1 MEIFKK
7 SSDIPITFDEQTTK
21 SILLDLGSKHF
32 ELFIKNTSDPS
43 MVDVEADDYISYVF
57 ETEPEQYLEDYPDLY
72 FLISEVD
79 QDTFNEGFMDAFY
92 SYFTLKDMEPDDED
106 LDDIQENY
114 MSIRSYKDME
124 PDDEDLGD
132 IQEDYMSI
140 RSYKDME
147 DYWNRNY
154 FVTGKTYVRD
164 YKNTYTS
171 VPTKAFGKFDKKEDS
186 DLRIVF
192 NKELSEEFDY
202 VFRAANGKEI
212 MFFGE
217 LSTEDGLTYNVDSMN
232 FPPQNNYGAYVD
244 TVDGKYELWMFEQV
258 KKGKKFPL
266 HVHTHP
272 DFSAYSSGVDEKQF
286 KGYIEDNEGNPFVV
300 QLIVSNPRKG
310 RYFIRWFDLENKTWE
325 TPKVEFTYEDINIED
340 KYPGIFNF
348 SNKKSNYNNLDYV
361 LKKHGNETNVEK
373 SNNKVTD
380 TVDDTTEEIGFGL
393 GGFVNHYD
401 SVGSKTSTNPKKRKI
416 KRKKNRRK

>member
-7 SSDIPITFDEQTTK
+7 SSDTPITFDEQKTK
-21 SILLDLGSKHF
+21 SILLDLGAKHF
-32 ELFIKNTSDPS
+32 DIFIKNNPSNIS
-43 MVDVEADDYISYVF
+43 MVGIEADDYISYVF
-57 ETEPEQYLEDYPDLY
+57 EAEPEQYLKDYPDLY

-79 QDTFNEGFMDAFY
+79 QDTFNEGFTAAFY
-92 SYFTLKDMEPDDED
+92 DYFTLEDMEPDDED
-106 LDDIQENY
+106 LE
-114 MSIRSYKDME
+114 DME
-124 PDDEDLGD
+124 
-132 IQEDYMSI
+132 DYWKKNWE
-140 RSYKDME
+140 KDME
-147 DYWNRNY
+147 DYWNKNKNDL
-154 FVTGKTYVRD
+154 VTDKTYVRG
-164 YKNTYTS
+164 YRNTYTS

-192 NKELSEEFDY
+192 SKELSEEFDY
-202 VFRAANGKEI
+202 VFRAANGKEV

-361 LKKHGNETNVEK
+361 LKKHGNETDVEK
-373 SNNKVTD
+373 INNKVTE

-393 GGFVNHYD
+393 GGFENHYD
-401 SVGSKTSTNPKKRKI
+401 SVGSKTSTNPKKRK
-416 KRKKNRRK
+416 KNRKKNRRK

>member
-7 SSDIPITFDEQTTK
+7 SSDTPITFDEQKTK

-32 ELFIKNTSDPS
+32 EIFIKNNPSNIS
-43 MVDVEADDYISYVF
+43 MVGIEADDYISYVF
-57 ETEPEQYLEDYPDLY
+57 EAEPEQYLKDYPDLY
-72 FLISEVD
+72 FLISEED
-79 QDTFNEGFMDAFY
+79 QDTFIEGFTAAFY
-92 SYFTLKDMEPDDED
+92 DYFTLEEMEPDDED
-106 LDDIQENY
+106 FDNTQEEY
-114 MSIRSYKDME
+114 MNHMSRGSDKDM
-124 PDDEDLGD
+124 GD
-132 IQEDYMSI
+132 YWKNDWEDYWK
-140 RSYKDME
+140 KDME
-147 DYWNRNY
+147 DYWGRNN
-154 FVTGKTYVRD
+154 FVTDKTYVRG
-164 YKNTYTS
+164 YNNTYTS

-192 NKELSEEFDY
+192 GKELSEEFDY
-202 VFRAANGKEI
+202 VFRAANGKEV

-286 KGYIEDNEGNPFVV
+286 KEYIEDNEGNPFVV

-310 RYFIRWFDLENKTWE
+310 RYFIRWFDLENNTWE

-348 SNKKSNYNNLDYV
+348 SNKRSNYDNLDYV

-373 SNNKVTD
+373 INNKVTD

-401 SVGSKTSTNPKKRKI
+401 SVGSGTSTNPKKRKI

>member
-7 SSDIPITFDEQTTK
+7 SSDIPITFDAQTTK
-21 SILLDLGSKHF
+21 SILLDLGDKHF
-32 ELFIKNTSDPS
+32 ELFIKHTSNLS
-43 MVDVEADDYISYVF
+43 MANDVEVDDYISYVF
-57 ETEPEQYLEDYPDLY
+57 ETEPEQYLKDYPDLY
-72 FLISEVD
+72 FLISEED
-79 QDTFNEGFMDAFY
+79 QDTFNEGFTAAFY
-92 SYFTLKDMEPDDED
+92 NYFTLKDMEPDDED
-106 LDDIQENY
+106 LDDKAFEE
-114 MSIRSYKDME
+114 YKDH
-124 PDDEDLGD
+124 
-132 IQEDYMSI
+132 MS
-140 RSYKDME
+140 RKSDKDMDIDYWKNDWE
-147 DYWNRNY
+147 DYWNRSNL
-154 FVTGKTYVRD
+154 VTDKTYVRD
-164 YKNTYTS
+164 YRNTYRS
-171 VPTKAFGKFDKKEDS
+171 VPTKAFDKFDEKKDS

-192 NKELSEEFDY
+192 GKELSEEFDY
-202 VFRAANGKEI
+202 VFRAANGKEV

-286 KGYIEDNEGNPFVV
+286 KEYIEDNEGNPFVV

-348 SNKKSNYNNLDYV
+348 NSKRSSYDNLDYV
-361 LKKHGNETNVEK
+361 LKKHGNETEVEK

-393 GGFVNHYD
+393 GGFENHYD
-401 SVGSKTSTNPKKRKI
+401 SAGSKTSTNPKKRK
-416 KRKKNRRK
+416 KNRRK

>member
-7 SSDIPITFDEQTTK
+7 SSDIPITFDAQTTK

-32 ELFIKNTSDPS
+32 EIFIKNNPSNIS
-43 MVDVEADDYISYVF
+43 MVGIEADDYISYVF
-57 ETEPEQYLEDYPDLY
+57 EAEPEQYLKDYPDLY

-79 QDTFNEGFMDAFY
+79 QDTFNEGFTAAFY
-92 SYFTLKDMEPDDED
+92 DYFTLEDMEPDDED
-106 LDDIQENY
+106 LDDTQEEY
-114 MSIRSYKDME
+114 KDHMSRGIDKDWEDYWKKDME
-124 PDDEDLGD
+124 
-132 IQEDYMSI
+132 Y
-140 RSYKDME
+140 
-147 DYWNRNY
+147 YWNRNKNDL
-154 FVTGKTYVRD
+154 VTDKTYARGYRST
-164 YKNTYTS
+164 YKSTYTS

-192 NKELSEEFDY
+192 SKELSEEFDY
-202 VFRAANGKEI
+202 VFRAANGKEV

-286 KGYIEDNEGNPFVV
+286 KEYIEDNEGNPFVV

-310 RYFIRWFDLENKTWE
+310 RCFIRWFDLENKTWE
-325 TPKVEFTYEDINIED
+325 TPKVEFNYEEINIED

-348 SNKKSNYNNLDYV
+348 NNKRSNYNNLDYV
-361 LKKHGNETNVEK
+361 LKKHGTEVKVEK
-373 SNNKVTD
+373 SNNEVTD
-380 TVDDTTEEIGFGL
+380 TGDDFDDEIGFGL
-393 GGFVNHYD
+393 GGFENHYD
-401 SVGSKTSTNPKKRKI
+401 SAGSKTSTDPKKRKI

>member
-7 SSDIPITFDEQTTK
+7 SSDIPITFDAQTTK
-21 SILLDLGSKHF
+21 SILLDLGAKHF
-32 ELFIKNTSDPS
+32 DLFIKNTSSIS

-57 ETEPEQYLEDYPDLY
+57 EAEPEQYLKDYPDLY

-79 QDTFNEGFMDAFY
+79 QDTFNEGFTAAFY
-92 SYFTLKDMEPDDED
+92 NYFTLKDMEPDDED
-106 LDDIQENY
+106 LDNTQEEY
-114 MSIRSYKDME
+114 MNH
-124 PDDEDLGD
+124 
-132 IQEDYMSI
+132 MS
-140 RSYKDME
+140 RGSDKDME
-147 DYWNRNY
+147 DYWKNDWEDYWNRNKKDL
-154 FVTGKTYVRD
+154 VTDKTYVRGHRTS
-164 YKNTYTS
+164 YIS

-286 KGYIEDNEGNPFVV
+286 KEYIEDNEGNPFVV

-310 RYFIRWFDLENKTWE
+310 RYFVRWFDLENNTWE
-325 TPKVEFTYEDINIED
+325 TPKVEFTYEEINIED

-348 SNKKSNYNNLDYV
+348 NSRRSNYDNLDYV
-361 LKKHGNETNVEK
+361 LKKHGNEVKVEE
-373 SNNKVTD
+373 SNNETTD
-380 TVDDTTEEIGFGL
+380 TVDDTTKEIGFGS

-401 SVGSKTSTNPKKRKI
+401 SAGSKTSTNPKKRK
-416 KRKKNRRK
+416 KNRRK